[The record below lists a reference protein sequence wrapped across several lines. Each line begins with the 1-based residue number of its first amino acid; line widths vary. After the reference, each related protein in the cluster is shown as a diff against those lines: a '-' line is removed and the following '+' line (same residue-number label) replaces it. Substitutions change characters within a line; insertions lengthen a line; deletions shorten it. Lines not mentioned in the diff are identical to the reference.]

1 MISKPEEIFKGWYP
15 DGAAQNHPNRA
26 PRESAF
32 SYDKSEKPPDFSLA
46 KFSDALDF
54 SGDSQKALTPWPAR
68 TTSGLDMCYL
78 KCSALTIYSPLKE
91 KRGGAVLAP
100 GNSWGWDKRP
110 GREWVRRA
118 WGKAGAGLETHSL
131 RRERSG
137 DFALR
142 TVEQCSLYWFLDG
155 GLSLLW
161 RVWHFP
167 CPWSPKRFAL
177 LRKLSFFSYHL
188 AGANA
193 SFISQLKCHLKWQW
207 PCLTAAR
214 GHVLSNTL
222 KPPSTFP
229 WWHLPWQT

>member
-1 MISKPEEIFKGWYP
+1 MHLIFRGFPEGT
-15 DGAAQNHPNRA
+15 HP
-26 PRESAF
+26 
-32 SYDKSEKPPDFSLA
+32 
-46 KFSDALDF
+46 
-54 SGDSQKALTPWPAR
+54 LTCQDHIRSWHV
-68 TTSGLDMCYL
+68 LFEVFCFNL
-78 KCSALTIYSPLKE
+78 YSPLKE
-91 KRGGAVLAP
+91 KKGEAVLAP

-118 WGKAGAGLETHSL
+118 WGKTGAGLETHSL

-142 TVEQCSLYWFLDG
+142 TVEQCSLYWFFFFFYTP
-155 GLSLLW
+155 GLIELFHFSEGFDTFLAHGHPNCLLCLENS
-161 RVWHFP
+161 V
-167 CPWSPKRFAL
+167 
-177 LRKLSFFSYHL
+177 FFSYHL

-193 SFISQLKCHLKWQW
+193 TFISQLKCHLKWQW